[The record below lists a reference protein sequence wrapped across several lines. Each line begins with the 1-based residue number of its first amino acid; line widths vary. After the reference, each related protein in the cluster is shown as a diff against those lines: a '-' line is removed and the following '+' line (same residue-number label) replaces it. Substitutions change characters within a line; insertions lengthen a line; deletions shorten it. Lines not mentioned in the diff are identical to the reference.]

1 MGQFMDKVLIT
12 GPLIGNSVSRLVD
25 HFRVEYS
32 KDEVMNQAAFSNAVT
47 DAWGIVTMTSLSVDR
62 HIIDSSPQLKVISNL
77 GVGCDNI
84 DVSYAQSKGITVTN
98 TPDVLSESTA
108 EMGMGLLL
116 STSRRIIEGDHMV
129 KAGDFSGWKVDLLL
143 GSELNGKTLGI
154 LGCGSIGQAI
164 ARMAGGFEMRILYC
178 NRSRLPDEVETRLHL
193 SAVDFDG
200 LLENSD
206 FLVITAPLNKES
218 HHLFDLKA
226 FERMKT
232 SAILVNI
239 GRGPVIKE
247 VDLIAALETNL
258 IAAVALDVFETP
270 PNVAEQLKAHVNV
283 TLTPHLGSAT
293 TEARSAMSDLVIDA
307 ILDVHEGRVPNYVVS

>member
-32 KDEVMNQAAFSNAVT
+32 KDEVMNQAAFSNAAT

-116 STSRRIIEGDHMV
+116 ATSRRIIEGDHMV

-164 ARMAGGFEMRILYC
+164 ARIAGGFEMRVLYC

-270 PNVAEQLKAHVNV
+270 PNVAERLKAHVNV

-307 ILDVHEGRVPNYVVS
+307 ILDVHEGRVPNCVVS

>member
-1 MGQFMDKVLIT
+1 MDKVLIT

-154 LGCGSIGQAI
+154 LGCGSIGRAI

-258 IAAVALDVFETP
+258 IAAVALDVFEMP

-307 ILDVHEGRVPNYVVS
+307 ILDVHEGRVPNCVVS

>member
-1 MGQFMDKVLIT
+1 MDKVLIT
-12 GPLIGNSVSRLVD
+12 GPLIGDSVSRLVN
-25 HFRVEYS
+25 HFSVEYS
-32 KDEVMNQAAFSNAVT
+32 KNEVMNQAAFSHAAT

-62 HIIDSSPQLKVISNL
+62 HIIDSSPGLKVISNL

-108 EMGMGLLL
+108 EMAMGLLL
-116 STSRRIIEGDHMV
+116 ATSRRIIEGDHMV

-178 NRSRLPDEVETRLHL
+178 NRSRLPDEVEAKLHL
-193 SAVDFDG
+193 SVVDFDG
-200 LLENSD
+200 LLEKSD
-206 FLVITAPLNKES
+206 FLVITAPLNEKS

-258 IAAVALDVFETP
+258 ITAVALDVFEMP
-270 PNVAEQLKAHVNV
+270 PNVAEQLKTRVNV

-293 TEARSAMSDLVIDA
+293 TEARSRMSDLVIDA

>member
-1 MGQFMDKVLIT
+1 MDKVLIT
-12 GPLIGNSVSRLVD
+12 GPLIGDSVSRLVN
-25 HFRVEYS
+25 HFSVEYS
-32 KDEVMNQAAFSNAVT
+32 KNEVMNQTAFSHAVK

-62 HIIDSSPQLKVISNL
+62 HIIDSSPGLKVISNL

-108 EMGMGLLL
+108 EMAIGLLL
-116 STSRRIIEGDHMV
+116 ATSRRIIEGDHMV

-178 NRSRLPDEVETRLHL
+178 NRSRLPDEVEAKLHL
-193 SAVDFDG
+193 SVVDFDG
-200 LLENSD
+200 LLEKSD
-206 FLVITAPLNKES
+206 FLVITAPLNEKS

-258 IAAVALDVFETP
+258 ITAVALDVFEMP
-270 PNVAEQLKAHVNV
+270 PNVAEQLKTRVNV

-293 TEARSAMSDLVIDA
+293 TEARSRMSDLVIDA

>member
-1 MGQFMDKVLIT
+1 MEKVLIT
-12 GPLIGNSVSRLVD
+12 GPLIGNSVSRLVN

-32 KDEVMNQAAFSNAVT
+32 KNEVMNQTAFSHAVK

-62 HIIDSSPQLKVISNL
+62 HIIDSSPELKVISNL

-108 EMGMGLLL
+108 EMAMGLLL
-116 STSRRIIEGDHMV
+116 ATSRRIIEGDHMV
-129 KAGDFSGWKVDLLL
+129 KAGGFSGWKVDLLL

-164 ARMAGGFEMRILYC
+164 ARIAGGFEMQVLYC

-200 LLENSD
+200 LLEKSD
-206 FLVITAPLNKES
+206 FLVITTPLNKES

-258 IAAVALDVFETP
+258 IAAVALDVFEMP
-270 PNVAEQLKAHVNV
+270 PNVAEQLKTRVNV

-293 TEARSAMSDLVIDA
+293 TEARSRMSDLVIDA
-307 ILDVHEGRVPNYVVS
+307 ILDVHEGRVPDYVVS

>member
-1 MGQFMDKVLIT
+1 MDKVLIT
-12 GPLIGNSVSRLVD
+12 GPLIGDSVSRLVN
-25 HFRVEYS
+25 HFSVEYS
-32 KDEVMNQAAFSNAVT
+32 KNEVMNQAAFSHAAT

-62 HIIDSSPQLKVISNL
+62 HIIDSSPGLKVISNL

-108 EMGMGLLL
+108 EMAMGLLL
-116 STSRRIIEGDHMV
+116 ATSRRIIEGDHMV

-154 LGCGSIGQAI
+154 LGCGSIGQAL

-178 NRSRLPDEVETRLHL
+178 NRSRLPDEVEAKLHL
-193 SAVDFDG
+193 SVVDFDG
-200 LLENSD
+200 LLEKSD
-206 FLVITAPLNKES
+206 FLVITAPLNEKS

-258 IAAVALDVFETP
+258 ITAVALDVFEMP
-270 PNVAEQLKAHVNV
+270 PNVAEQLKTRVNV

-293 TEARSAMSDLVIDA
+293 TEARSRMSDLVIDA
-307 ILDVHEGRVPNYVVS
+307 ILDVHEGRVPDYVVS

>member
-1 MGQFMDKVLIT
+1 MDKVLIT
-12 GPLIGNSVSRLVD
+12 GPLIGDSVSRLVN
-25 HFRVEYS
+25 HFSVEYS
-32 KDEVMNQAAFSNAVT
+32 KNEVMNQAAFSHAAT

-62 HIIDSSPQLKVISNL
+62 HIIDSSPGLKVISNL

-108 EMGMGLLL
+108 EMAIGLLL
-116 STSRRIIEGDHMV
+116 ATSRRIIEGDHMV

-154 LGCGSIGQAI
+154 LGCGSIGQAL

-178 NRSRLPDEVETRLHL
+178 NRSRLPDEVEAKLHL
-193 SAVDFDG
+193 SVVDFDG
-200 LLENSD
+200 LLEKSD
-206 FLVITAPLNKES
+206 FLVITTPLNKES

-247 VDLIAALETNL
+247 VDLVAALETNL
-258 IAAVALDVFETP
+258 ITAVALDVFEMP
-270 PNVAEQLKAHVNV
+270 PNVAEQLKTRVNV

-293 TEARSAMSDLVIDA
+293 TEARSRMSDLVVDA

>member
-1 MGQFMDKVLIT
+1 MEKVLIT
-12 GPLIGNSVSRLVD
+12 GPLIGNSVSRLVN

-32 KDEVMNQAAFSNAVT
+32 KNEVMNQTAFSHAVK

-108 EMGMGLLL
+108 EMAMGLLL
-116 STSRRIIEGDHMV
+116 ATSRRIIEGDHMV
-129 KAGDFSGWKVDLLL
+129 KAGGFSGWKVDLLL

-164 ARMAGGFEMRILYC
+164 ARIAGGFEMQVLYC

-200 LLENSD
+200 LLEKSD
-206 FLVITAPLNKES
+206 FLVITTPLNKES

-258 IAAVALDVFETP
+258 IAAVALDVFEMP
-270 PNVAEQLKAHVNV
+270 PNVAEQLKTRVNV

-293 TEARSAMSDLVIDA
+293 TEARSRMSDLVINA
-307 ILDVHEGRVPNYVVS
+307 ILNVHEGRVPDYVVS

>member
-1 MGQFMDKVLIT
+1 MEKVLIT
-12 GPLIGNSVSRLVD
+12 GPLIGNSVSRLVN

-32 KDEVMNQAAFSNAVT
+32 KNEVMNQTAFSHAVK

-108 EMGMGLLL
+108 EMAMGLLL
-116 STSRRIIEGDHMV
+116 ATSRRIIEGDHMV
-129 KAGDFSGWKVDLLL
+129 KAGSFSGWKVDLLL

-164 ARMAGGFEMRILYC
+164 ARIAGGFEMQVLYC
-178 NRSRLPDEVETRLHL
+178 NRRRLPDEVETRLHL

-200 LLENSD
+200 LLKKSD
-206 FLVITAPLNKES
+206 FLVITTPLNKES

-258 IAAVALDVFETP
+258 IAAVALDVFEMP
-270 PNVAEQLKAHVNV
+270 PNVAEQLKTRVNV

-293 TEARSAMSDLVIDA
+293 TEARSRMSDLVINA
-307 ILDVHEGRVPNYVVS
+307 ILDVHEGRVPDYVVS

>member
-1 MGQFMDKVLIT
+1 MEKVLIT
-12 GPLIGNSVSRLVD
+12 GPLIGNSVSRLVN

-32 KDEVMNQAAFSNAVT
+32 KNEVMNQTAFSHAVK

-108 EMGMGLLL
+108 EMAMGLLL
-116 STSRRIIEGDHMV
+116 ATSRRIIEGDHMV
-129 KAGDFSGWKVDLLL
+129 KAGSFSGWKVDLLL

-164 ARMAGGFEMRILYC
+164 ARMAGGFEMRVLYC

-200 LLENSD
+200 LLEKSD
-206 FLVITAPLNKES
+206 FLVITTPLNKES

-258 IAAVALDVFETP
+258 IAAVALDVFEMP
-270 PNVAEQLKAHVNV
+270 PNVAEQLKTRVNV

-293 TEARSAMSDLVIDA
+293 TEARSRMSDLVINA
-307 ILDVHEGRVPNYVVS
+307 ILDVHEGRVPDYVVS

>member
-1 MGQFMDKVLIT
+1 MDKVLIT
-12 GPLIGNSVSRLVD
+12 GPLIGDSVSRLVD

-32 KDEVMNQAAFSNAVT
+32 RNEVMNQAAFSQAAT

-62 HIIDSSPQLKVISNL
+62 HIIDSSPGLKVISNL

-84 DVSYAQSKGITVTN
+84 DVSYAQSKGIVVTN

-116 STSRRIIEGDHMV
+116 ATARRIIEGDRMV
-129 KAGDFSGWKVDLLL
+129 KVGDFSGWKVDLLL

-154 LGCGSIGQAI
+154 LGCGRIGQSI
-164 ARMAGGFEMRILYC
+164 ARMAGGFEMQVLYC
-178 NRSRLPDEVETRLHL
+178 NRSRLPTEVEARLHL

-200 LLENSD
+200 LLKKSD
-206 FLVITAPLNKES
+206 FLVITTPLNKES
-218 HHLFDLKA
+218 YHLFDLKA

-258 IAAVALDVFETP
+258 IAAVALDVFEMP
-270 PNVAEQLKAHVNV
+270 PNVAEQLKTRVNV

-293 TEARSAMSDLVIDA
+293 TEARSRMSDLVINA
-307 ILDVHEGRVPNYVVS
+307 ILDVHEGRVPDYVVS

>member
-32 KDEVMNQAAFSNAVT
+32 KDEVMNQATFSNAVT

-62 HIIDSSPQLKVISNL
+62 HIIDSSPELKVISNL

-129 KAGDFSGWKVDLLL
+129 KAGGFSGWKVDLLL

-154 LGCGSIGQAI
+154 LGCGSIGQAM
-164 ARMAGGFEMRILYC
+164 ARIAGGFEMQVLYC

-193 SAVDFDG
+193 SAVDFDE
-200 LLENSD
+200 LLEKSD
-206 FLVITAPLNKES
+206 FLVITTPLNKES
-218 HHLFDLKA
+218 YHLFDLKA

-258 IAAVALDVFETP
+258 IAAVALDVFEMP
-270 PNVAEQLKAHVNV
+270 PNVAEQLKARVNV

-293 TEARSAMSDLVIDA
+293 TEARSRMSDLVVDA

>member
-1 MGQFMDKVLIT
+1 MEKVLIT
-12 GPLIGNSVSRLVD
+12 GPLIGNSVNRLVN

-32 KDEVMNQAAFSNAVT
+32 KNEVMNQTAFSHAVK

-108 EMGMGLLL
+108 EMAMGLLL
-116 STSRRIIEGDHMV
+116 ATSRRIIEGDHMV
-129 KAGDFSGWKVDLLL
+129 KAGGFSGWKVDLLL

-164 ARMAGGFEMRILYC
+164 ARIAGGFEMQVLYC

-200 LLENSD
+200 LLEKSD
-206 FLVITAPLNKES
+206 FLVITTPLNKES

-258 IAAVALDVFETP
+258 IAAVALDVFEMP
-270 PNVAEQLKAHVNV
+270 PNVAEQLKTRVNV

-293 TEARSAMSDLVIDA
+293 TEARSRMSDLVINA
-307 ILDVHEGRVPNYVVS
+307 ILDVHEGRVPDYVVS

>member
-1 MGQFMDKVLIT
+1 MEKVLIT
-12 GPLIGNSVSRLVD
+12 GPLIGDSVSSLVN

-32 KDEVMNQAAFSNAVT
+32 KNEVMNQTAFSHAVK

-108 EMGMGLLL
+108 EMAMGLLL
-116 STSRRIIEGDHMV
+116 ATSRRIIEGDHMV
-129 KAGDFSGWKVDLLL
+129 KAGGFSGWKVDLLL

-164 ARMAGGFEMRILYC
+164 ARIAGGFEMQVLYC

-200 LLENSD
+200 LLEKSD
-206 FLVITAPLNKES
+206 FLVITTPLNKES

-232 SAILVNI
+232 SAILVTI

-258 IAAVALDVFETP
+258 IAAVALDVFEMP
-270 PNVAEQLKAHVNV
+270 PNVAEQLKTRVNV

-293 TEARSAMSDLVIDA
+293 TEARSRMSDLVINA
-307 ILDVHEGRVPNYVVS
+307 ILDVHEGRVPDYVVS

>member
-1 MGQFMDKVLIT
+1 MEKVLIT
-12 GPLIGNSVSRLVD
+12 GPLIGNSVSRLVN

-32 KDEVMNQAAFSNAVT
+32 KNEVMNQAAFSHAAT

-108 EMGMGLLL
+108 EMAMGLLL
-116 STSRRIIEGDHMV
+116 ATSRRIIEGDHMV
-129 KAGDFSGWKVDLLL
+129 KAGGFSGWKVDLLR

-164 ARMAGGFEMRILYC
+164 ARIAGGFEMQVLYC

-200 LLENSD
+200 LLEKSD
-206 FLVITAPLNKES
+206 FLVITTPLNKES
-218 HHLFDLKA
+218 YHLFDLKA

-258 IAAVALDVFETP
+258 IAAVALDVFEMP
-270 PNVAEQLKAHVNV
+270 PNVAEQLKTRVNV

-293 TEARSAMSDLVIDA
+293 TEARSRMSDLVINA
-307 ILDVHEGRVPNYVVS
+307 ILDVHEGRVPDYVVS

>member
-1 MGQFMDKVLIT
+1 MDKVLIT
-12 GPLIGNSVSRLVD
+12 GPLIGDSVSRLAD

-32 KDEVMNQAAFSNAVT
+32 RNEVMNQAAFSQAVT

-62 HIIDSSPQLKVISNL
+62 HIIDSSPRLKVISNL

-84 DVSYAQSKGITVTN
+84 DVSYAQSKGIIVTN

-116 STSRRIIEGDHMV
+116 ATSRRVIEGDRMV
-129 KAGDFSGWKVDLLL
+129 KAGDFSGWKIDLLL

-154 LGCGSIGQAI
+154 LGCGRIGQSI
-164 ARMAGGFEMRILYC
+164 ARMAGGFEMQVLYC
-178 NRSRLPDEVETRLHL
+178 NRSRLPTEIEARLHL

-218 HHLFDLKA
+218 HHLFDLKT
-226 FERMKT
+226 FERMKA
-232 SAILVNI
+232 SAILINI

-258 IAAVALDVFETP
+258 IAGVALDVFETP
-270 PNVAEQLKAHVNV
+270 PSVAEQLKERTNV

-307 ILDVHEGRVPNYVVS
+307 VLDVHQGRVPNYVVG

>member
-1 MGQFMDKVLIT
+1 MEKVLIT
-12 GPLIGNSVSRLVD
+12 GPLIGNSVSRLVN

-32 KDEVMNQAAFSNAVT
+32 KNEVMNQTAFSHAVK

-108 EMGMGLLL
+108 EMAMGLLL
-116 STSRRIIEGDHMV
+116 ATSRRIIEGDHMV
-129 KAGDFSGWKVDLLL
+129 KAGSFSGWKVDLLL

-154 LGCGSIGQAI
+154 LGCGSIGEAI
-164 ARMAGGFEMRILYC
+164 ARIADGFEMQVLYC

-200 LLENSD
+200 LLEKSD
-206 FLVITAPLNKES
+206 FLVITTPLNKES
-218 HHLFDLKA
+218 YHLFDLKA

-258 IAAVALDVFETP
+258 IAAVALDVFEMP
-270 PNVAEQLKAHVNV
+270 PNVAEQLKTRVNV

-293 TEARSAMSDLVIDA
+293 TEARSRMSDLVIDA
-307 ILDVHEGRVPNYVVS
+307 ILDVHEGRVPDYVVS

>member
-1 MGQFMDKVLIT
+1 MEKVLIT
-12 GPLIGNSVSRLVD
+12 GPLIGNSVSRLVN

-32 KDEVMNQAAFSNAVT
+32 KNEVMNQTAFSHAVK

-108 EMGMGLLL
+108 EMAMGLLL
-116 STSRRIIEGDHMV
+116 ATSRRIIEGDHMV
-129 KAGDFSGWKVDLLL
+129 KAGGFSGWKVDLLL

-164 ARMAGGFEMRILYC
+164 ARIAGGFEMQVLYC

-200 LLENSD
+200 LLEESD
-206 FLVITAPLNKES
+206 FLVITTPLNKES

-258 IAAVALDVFETP
+258 IAAVALDVFEMP
-270 PNVAEQLKAHVNV
+270 PNVAEQLKTRVNV

-293 TEARSAMSDLVIDA
+293 TEARSRMSDLVINA
-307 ILDVHEGRVPNYVVS
+307 ILDVHEGRVPDYVVS

>member
-1 MGQFMDKVLIT
+1 MDKVLIT
-12 GPLIGNSVSRLVD
+12 GPLIGDSVSRLVN
-25 HFRVEYS
+25 HFSVEYS
-32 KDEVMNQAAFSNAVT
+32 KNEVMNQAAFSHAAT

-62 HIIDSSPQLKVISNL
+62 HIIDSSPGLKVISNL

-108 EMGMGLLL
+108 EMAMGLLL
-116 STSRRIIEGDHMV
+116 ATSRRIIEGDHMV

-154 LGCGSIGQAI
+154 LGCGSIGQAL

-178 NRSRLPDEVETRLHL
+178 NRSRLPDEVEAKLHL
-193 SAVDFDG
+193 SVVDFDG
-200 LLENSD
+200 LLEKSD
-206 FLVITAPLNKES
+206 FLVITAPLNEKS

-258 IAAVALDVFETP
+258 ITAVALDVFEMP
-270 PNVAEQLKAHVNV
+270 PNVAEQLKTRVNV

-293 TEARSAMSDLVIDA
+293 TEARSRMSDLVIDA

>member
-164 ARMAGGFEMRILYC
+164 ARMAGGFEMRILYS

-200 LLENSD
+200 LLEHSD

-258 IAAVALDVFETP
+258 IAAVALDVLETP

-307 ILDVHEGRVPNYVVS
+307 VLDVHEGRVPNCVVS

>member
-1 MGQFMDKVLIT
+1 MDKVLIT

-154 LGCGSIGQAI
+154 LG
-164 ARMAGGFEMRILYC
+164 
-178 NRSRLPDEVETRLHL
+178 
-193 SAVDFDG
+193 
-200 LLENSD
+200 
-206 FLVITAPLNKES
+206 
-218 HHLFDLKA
+218 
-226 FERMKT
+226 
-232 SAILVNI
+232 
-239 GRGPVIKE
+239 
-247 VDLIAALETNL
+247 
-258 IAAVALDVFETP
+258 
-270 PNVAEQLKAHVNV
+270 
-283 TLTPHLGSAT
+283 
-293 TEARSAMSDLVIDA
+293 
-307 ILDVHEGRVPNYVVS
+307 

>member
-1 MGQFMDKVLIT
+1 MEKVLIT
-12 GPLIGNSVSRLVD
+12 GPLIGDSVSRLVN

-32 KDEVMNQAAFSNAVT
+32 KNEVMNQTAFSHAVK

-62 HIIDSSPQLKVISNL
+62 HIIDSSPELKVISNL

-108 EMGMGLLL
+108 EMAMGLLL
-116 STSRRIIEGDHMV
+116 ATSRRIIEGDHMV
-129 KAGDFSGWKVDLLL
+129 KAGGFSGWKVDLLL

-164 ARMAGGFEMRILYC
+164 ARIAGGFEMQVLYC

-200 LLENSD
+200 LLEESD
-206 FLVITAPLNKES
+206 FLVITTPLNKES

-258 IAAVALDVFETP
+258 IAAVALDVFEMP
-270 PNVAEQLKAHVNV
+270 PNVAEQLKTRVNV

-293 TEARSAMSDLVIDA
+293 TEARSRMSDLVINA
-307 ILDVHEGRVPNYVVS
+307 ILDVHEGRVPDYVVS

>member
-1 MGQFMDKVLIT
+1 
-12 GPLIGNSVSRLVD
+12 
-25 HFRVEYS
+25 
-32 KDEVMNQAAFSNAVT
+32 
-47 DAWGIVTMTSLSVDR
+47 
-62 HIIDSSPQLKVISNL
+62 
-77 GVGCDNI
+77 
-84 DVSYAQSKGITVTN
+84 
-98 TPDVLSESTA
+98 
-108 EMGMGLLL
+108 
-116 STSRRIIEGDHMV
+116 
-129 KAGDFSGWKVDLLL
+129 
-143 GSELNGKTLGI
+143 LNGKTLGI
-154 LGCGSIGQAI
+154 LGCGSIGQAL

-200 LLENSD
+200 LLEKSD
-206 FLVITAPLNKES
+206 FLVITTPLNKES

-258 IAAVALDVFETP
+258 IAAVALDVFEMP
-270 PNVAEQLKAHVNV
+270 PNVAEQLKTRVNV

-293 TEARSAMSDLVIDA
+293 TEARSRMSDLVVDA

>member
-1 MGQFMDKVLIT
+1 MEKVLIT
-12 GPLIGNSVSRLVD
+12 GPLIGNSVSRLVN

-32 KDEVMNQAAFSNAVT
+32 KNEVMNQTAFSHAVK

-108 EMGMGLLL
+108 EMAMGLLL
-116 STSRRIIEGDHMV
+116 ATSRRIIEGDHMV
-129 KAGDFSGWKVDLLL
+129 KAGGFSGWKVDLLL

-164 ARMAGGFEMRILYC
+164 ARMAGGFEMRVLYC

-200 LLENSD
+200 LLEKSD
-206 FLVITAPLNKES
+206 FLVITTPLNKES
-218 HHLFDLKA
+218 YHLFDLKA

-258 IAAVALDVFETP
+258 IAAVALDVFEMP
-270 PNVAEQLKAHVNV
+270 PNVAEQLKTRVNV

-293 TEARSAMSDLVIDA
+293 TEARSRMSDLVINA
-307 ILDVHEGRVPNYVVS
+307 ILDVHEGRVPDYVVS

>member
-1 MGQFMDKVLIT
+1 MEKVLIT
-12 GPLIGNSVSRLVD
+12 GPLIGNSVSRLVN

-32 KDEVMNQAAFSNAVT
+32 KNEVMNQTAFSHAVK

-62 HIIDSSPQLKVISNL
+62 HIIDSSPELKVISNL

-108 EMGMGLLL
+108 EMAMGLLL
-116 STSRRIIEGDHMV
+116 ATSRRIIEGDHMV
-129 KAGDFSGWKVDLLL
+129 KAGGFSGWKVDLLL

-164 ARMAGGFEMRILYC
+164 ARIAGGFEMQVLYC

-200 LLENSD
+200 LLEKSD
-206 FLVITAPLNKES
+206 FLVITTPLNKES
-218 HHLFDLKA
+218 YHLFDLKA

-258 IAAVALDVFETP
+258 IAAVALDVFEMP
-270 PNVAEQLKAHVNV
+270 PNVAEQLKTRANV

-293 TEARSAMSDLVIDA
+293 TEARSRMSDLVINA
-307 ILDVHEGRVPNYVVS
+307 ILDVHEGRVPDYVVS

>member
-1 MGQFMDKVLIT
+1 
-12 GPLIGNSVSRLVD
+12 
-25 HFRVEYS
+25 
-32 KDEVMNQAAFSNAVT
+32 
-47 DAWGIVTMTSLSVDR
+47 
-62 HIIDSSPQLKVISNL
+62 
-77 GVGCDNI
+77 
-84 DVSYAQSKGITVTN
+84 
-98 TPDVLSESTA
+98 
-108 EMGMGLLL
+108 MGMGLLL
-116 STSRRIIEGDHMV
+116 ATSRRIIEGDHMV

-258 IAAVALDVFETP
+258 IAAAALDVFETP

-307 ILDVHEGRVPNYVVS
+307 ILDVHEGRVPNCVVS

>member
-1 MGQFMDKVLIT
+1 MEKVLIT
-12 GPLIGNSVSRLVD
+12 GPLIGNSVSRLVN

-32 KDEVMNQAAFSNAVT
+32 KNEVMNQTAFSHAVK

-108 EMGMGLLL
+108 EMSMGLLL
-116 STSRRIIEGDHMV
+116 ATSRRIIEGDHMV
-129 KAGDFSGWKVDLLL
+129 KAGSFSGWKVDLLL

-164 ARMAGGFEMRILYC
+164 ARIAGGFEMRVLYC

-200 LLENSD
+200 LLEKSD
-206 FLVITAPLNKES
+206 FLVITTPLNKES

-258 IAAVALDVFETP
+258 IAAVALDVFEMP
-270 PNVAEQLKAHVNV
+270 PNVAEQLKTRVNV

>member
-1 MGQFMDKVLIT
+1 MEKVLIT
-12 GPLIGNSVSRLVD
+12 GPLIGNSVSRLVN

-32 KDEVMNQAAFSNAVT
+32 KNEVMNQTAFSHAVK

-108 EMGMGLLL
+108 EMAMGLLL
-116 STSRRIIEGDHMV
+116 ATSRRIIEGDHMV
-129 KAGDFSGWKVDLLL
+129 KAGGFSGWKVDLLL

-164 ARMAGGFEMRILYC
+164 ARIAGGFEMQVLYC

-258 IAAVALDVFETP
+258 IAAVALDVFEMP
-270 PNVAEQLKAHVNV
+270 PNVAEQLKTRVNV

-293 TEARSAMSDLVIDA
+293 TEARSRMSDLVINA
-307 ILDVHEGRVPNYVVS
+307 ILDVHEGRVPDYVVS

>member
-1 MGQFMDKVLIT
+1 MEKVLIT
-12 GPLIGNSVSRLVD
+12 GPLIGNSVSRLVN

-32 KDEVMNQAAFSNAVT
+32 KNEVMNQTAFSHAVK

-200 LLENSD
+200 LLEKSD
-206 FLVITAPLNKES
+206 FLVITTPLNKES

-258 IAAVALDVFETP
+258 IAAVALDVFEMP
-270 PNVAEQLKAHVNV
+270 PNVAEQLKTRVNV

-293 TEARSAMSDLVIDA
+293 TEARSRMSDLVINA
-307 ILDVHEGRVPNYVVS
+307 ILDVHEGRVPDYVVS

>member
-200 LLENSD
+200 LLEHSD

-258 IAAVALDVFETP
+258 IAAAALDVFETP
-270 PNVAEQLKAHVNV
+270 PNVAEQLKADVNV

-307 ILDVHEGRVPNYVVS
+307 ILDVHEGRVPNCVVS

>member
-1 MGQFMDKVLIT
+1 MDKVLIT

-154 LGCGSIGQAI
+154 LGCGSIGRAM

-258 IAAVALDVFETP
+258 IAAVALDVFEMP
-270 PNVAEQLKAHVNV
+270 PNVAEQLKTRVNV

-293 TEARSAMSDLVIDA
+293 TEARSRMSDLVINA
-307 ILDVHEGRVPNYVVS
+307 ILDVHEGRVPDYVVS

>member
-108 EMGMGLLL
+108 EMGMGLLI

-154 LGCGSIGQAI
+154 LGCGSIGRAM

-178 NRSRLPDEVETRLHL
+178 NRSRLPDEVEAKLHL
-193 SAVDFDG
+193 SVVDFDG
-200 LLENSD
+200 LLEKSD
-206 FLVITAPLNKES
+206 FLVITAPLNEKS

-226 FERMKT
+226 FEQMKT

-258 IAAVALDVFETP
+258 ITAVALDVFEMP
-270 PNVAEQLKAHVNV
+270 PNVAEQLKTRVNV

-293 TEARSAMSDLVIDA
+293 TEARSRMSDLVIDA

>member
-32 KDEVMNQAAFSNAVT
+32 KDEVMNQEAFSNAVT

-200 LLENSD
+200 LL
-206 FLVITAPLNKES
+206 
-218 HHLFDLKA
+218 
-226 FERMKT
+226 
-232 SAILVNI
+232 
-239 GRGPVIKE
+239 
-247 VDLIAALETNL
+247 
-258 IAAVALDVFETP
+258 
-270 PNVAEQLKAHVNV
+270 
-283 TLTPHLGSAT
+283 
-293 TEARSAMSDLVIDA
+293 
-307 ILDVHEGRVPNYVVS
+307 

>member
-1 MGQFMDKVLIT
+1 MDKVLIT
-12 GPLIGNSVSRLVD
+12 GPLIGDSVSRLVD

-32 KDEVMNQAAFSNAVT
+32 RNEVMNQAAFSQAVT

-62 HIIDSSPQLKVISNL
+62 HIIDSSPRLKVISNL

-108 EMGMGLLL
+108 EMAIGLLL
-116 STSRRIIEGDHMV
+116 ATSRRIIEADHMV

-154 LGCGSIGQAI
+154 LGCGSIGQAL

-178 NRSRLPDEVETRLHL
+178 NRSRLPDEVEAKLHL
-193 SAVDFDG
+193 SVVDFDG
-200 LLENSD
+200 LLEKSD
-206 FLVITAPLNKES
+206 FLVITTPLNKES

-247 VDLIAALETNL
+247 VDLVAALETNL
-258 IAAVALDVFETP
+258 ITAVALDVFEMP
-270 PNVAEQLKAHVNV
+270 PNVAEQLKTRVNV

-293 TEARSAMSDLVIDA
+293 TEARSRMSDLVVDA

>member
-1 MGQFMDKVLIT
+1 MDKVLIT

-154 LGCGSIGQAI
+154 LGCGSIGRAM

-258 IAAVALDVFETP
+258 IAAVALDVFEMP
-270 PNVAEQLKAHVNV
+270 PNVAEQLKTHVNV

-307 ILDVHEGRVPNYVVS
+307 ILDVHEGRVPNCVVS

>member
-1 MGQFMDKVLIT
+1 MEKVLIT
-12 GPLIGNSVSRLVD
+12 GPLIGNSVSRLVN

-32 KDEVMNQAAFSNAVT
+32 KNEVMNQTAFSHAVK

-108 EMGMGLLL
+108 EMAMGLLL
-116 STSRRIIEGDHMV
+116 ATSRRIIEGDHMV
-129 KAGDFSGWKVDLLL
+129 KAGGFSGWKVDLLL

-164 ARMAGGFEMRILYC
+164 ARIAGGFEMQVLYC

-200 LLENSD
+200 LLEKSN
-206 FLVITAPLNKES
+206 FLVITTPLNKES

-258 IAAVALDVFETP
+258 IAAVALDVFEMP
-270 PNVAEQLKAHVNV
+270 PNVAEQLKTRVNV

-293 TEARSAMSDLVIDA
+293 TEARSRMSDLVINA
-307 ILDVHEGRVPNYVVS
+307 ILDVHEGRVPDYVVS

>member
-1 MGQFMDKVLIT
+1 MEKVLIT
-12 GPLIGNSVSRLVD
+12 GPLIGNSVSRLVN

-32 KDEVMNQAAFSNAVT
+32 KNEVMNQTAFSHAVK

-108 EMGMGLLL
+108 EMAMGLLL
-116 STSRRIIEGDHMV
+116 ATSRRIIEGDHMV
-129 KAGDFSGWKVDLLL
+129 KAGGFSGWKVDLLL

-154 LGCGSIGQAI
+154 LGCGSIGQAL

-178 NRSRLPDEVETRLHL
+178 NRSRLPDEVEAKLHL
-193 SAVDFDG
+193 SVVDFDG
-200 LLENSD
+200 LLEKSD
-206 FLVITAPLNKES
+206 FLVITTPLNKES

-258 IAAVALDVFETP
+258 IAAVALDVFEMP
-270 PNVAEQLKAHVNV
+270 PNVAEQLKTRVNV

-293 TEARSAMSDLVIDA
+293 TEARSRMSDLVVDA